1 MSSKHLNSVWIGGLL
16 IFLFVIQVFPPI
28 LTNDVTSLRHF
39 FISLFVFV
47 SGVFLLVSILKNK
60 NKLVNPWQM
69 PTIKLW
75 AVLIVF
81 MLVSI
86 SWAINQIEGLVV
98 VNRWLLVL
106 MSAFLI
112 TIFLSD
118 KPKSFH
124 FLVYSVMVV
133 TLVNVITCIVS
144 YYYLNCA
151 DYPNK
156 IPFINGGY
164 GNKNIFAVCMMFKL
178 PFLYYAF
185 FRYKKIFKL
194 IALFLILTLCFCLPI
209 ISTRSA
215 YLCLVLNIIILLVY
229 SLMYLI
235 RLKKRTYLFKSF
247 AIIICLLGGFV
258 LGGTFVTYNYKHGS
272 HKQENAFDVSQRIK
286 ETGTGK
292 SSKARIKIWKNAITI
307 IKDKPLTGYGV
318 GNYKIAVMKVEAK
331 QRPSFMVS
339 DHAHNDFLE
348 MCSELG
354 IVGLLLYISLYMSVI
369 VIGVK
374 VIFSKHTKEPYRLL
388 TLLSLMLLFTYGN
401 DALFNFP
408 NERATPQIYLALAVG
423 IMGMVYFKYKSMQP
437 DKQKTRT
444 LNLPIAMVFVLLSLP
459 TTYVESLHAYSSKL
473 QYDRIVCYNSQNK
486 QKIPPSYWQK
496 AFPKIPNIDESTRP
510 IAISIGNM
518 YAMQGDYRTAIDIV
532 LHDNSNPYLAAKENT
547 LAKWYYALDNVDS
560 CLYFANKCLEMK
572 PFNYPIL
579 KLKLNLYRK
588 HNQEERAMK
597 ELDEYIN
604 EHYLNYRPWCEKI
617 DTYIKKKNYPMAK
630 QILDKALEYLPTES
644 HIQKK
649 QRQIDSLLYNNTKK

>member
-1 MSSKHLNSVWIGGLL
+1 M
-16 IFLFVIQVFPPI
+16 IFLFVIQIFPPI

-39 FISLFVFV
+39 FISLFVFAG
-47 SGVFLLVSILKNK
+47 GVFLLVSILKNK

-75 AVLIVF
+75 GVLIVF

-86 SWAINQIEGLVV
+86 SWAINQVEGLVV

-124 FLVYSVMVV
+124 VLVYSAMVV
-133 TLVNVITCIVS
+133 ALVNVITCIVS

-185 FRYKKIFKL
+185 FRYKKIFKF
-194 IALFLILTLCFCLPI
+194 IALFLILALCFCLPI

-258 LGGTFVTYNYKHGS
+258 LGGSFVTYNYKHGS

-369 VIGVK
+369 VIGLK

-388 TLLSLMLLFTYGN
+388 ALLSLMLLFTYGN

-408 NERATPQIYLALAVG
+408 NERATPQIYLALSVG
-423 IMGMVYFKYKSMQP
+423 IMGMVYFKHKSMQP

-444 LNLPIAMVFVLLSLP
+444 LNLPVAVVFVFLSLP

-473 QYDRIVCYNSQNK
+473 QYDRIVCYNSKNK

-518 YAMQGDYRTAIDIV
+518 YALQGDYRTAIDIV

-560 CLYFANKCLEMK
+560 CLYFANKCLKMK

-630 QILDKALEYLPTES
+630 QTLDKALEYLPTES

-649 QRQIDSLLYNNTKK
+649 QQQIDSLLHNNMRK